1 MQSNTPVIIKD
12 LIVEQSVVDDQKVE
26 TESIEDTYLSP
37 RTKNQVIV
45 IENLSINLITT
56 QIKTITEY
64 LQMLQS
70 NEKMLII
77 IGTKL
82 NEVGKLTSALRYFSL
97 LLNNFSI
104 ILFQFVFFVLIIPR
118 QSIVVLPKP
127 SVLPNTQKDTL
138 SRLREL
144 SMLSITDLQRVIQF
158 CSYPRYIF
166 YHYYFLLI
174 LSFFRCLL

>member
-1 MQSNTPVIIKD
+1 MESDTSVIIKE
-12 LIVEQSVVDDQKVE
+12 IVVEQSVSDQKVE

-45 IENLSINLITT
+45 IENLSINLIAT

-82 NEVGKLTSALRYFSL
+82 NEVGKLTSALRYF
-97 LLNNFSI
+97 
-104 ILFQFVFFVLIIPR
+104 
-118 QSIVVLPKP
+118 
-127 SVLPNTQKDTL
+127 L
-138 SRLREL
+138 S
-144 SMLSITDLQRVIQF
+144 SSK
-158 CSYPRYIF
+158 
-166 YHYYFLLI
+166 
-174 LSFFRCLL
+174 